1 MTPGE
6 AAPGAPLLDVDGL
19 NVRLPIDGI
28 HRPVLREVSFSLR
41 PGEAFGLVGESGS
54 GKSMT
59 ARAIDR
65 LLPAGAQVT
74 GSIRFDGR
82 DVGALT
88 GAGLRQY
95 RGQVAMIFQDP
106 RAHTNPVRR
115 IGDFMTEAL
124 RTNMSVPAAEA
135 RARAVDMLGQVGIED
150 GERRLAAVPA
160 PAVGRHAAA
169 GDDRRGAADPAAAAA
184 GR

>member
-65 LLPAGAQVT
+65 LLPAGA
-74 GSIRFDGR
+74 
-82 DVGALT
+82 
-88 GAGLRQY
+88 AGHRL
-95 RGQVAMIFQDP
+95 D
-106 RAHTNPVRR
+106 PVRR
-115 IGDFMTEAL
+115 PGRRRAHRRRRCAST
-124 RTNMSVPAAEA
+124 AA
-135 RARAVDMLGQVGIED
+135 RWR
-150 GERRLAAVPA
+150 
-160 PAVGRHAAA
+160 
-169 GDDRRGAADPAAAAA
+169 
-184 GR
+184 

>member
-1 MTPGE
+1 VSEPTAAAAAVTPE
-6 AAPGAPLLDVDGL
+6 DAAPVTPLLDVDGL

-65 LLPAGAQVT
+65 LLPAGAEVT
-74 GSIRFDGR
+74 GSIRFDGG
-82 DVGALT
+82 DVGALS
-88 GAGLRQY
+88 GGGLRRY

-106 RAHTNPVRR
+106 RAHINPVRR
-115 IGDFMTEAL
+115 IGDFITEAL
-124 RTNMSVPAAEA
+124 RTNLGVPAEQA
-135 RARAVDMLGQVGIED
+135 RRRAADMLAQVGIED
-150 GERRLAAVPA
+150 GTRRLRQYPTRCPA
-160 PAVGRHAAA
+160 GSCS
-169 GDDRRGAADPAAAAA
+169 GS
-184 GR
+184 